1 MEERNY
7 VIGDRTFTREELIEF
22 GKQHY
27 PKFYWIFRG
36 SGIGL
41 MFIGT
46 FTAIIYLAIG
56 LSYRSDF
63 PEDSFNSVFYV
74 FTIFCFILALAG
86 CGLFIYSF
94 VRKVP
99 EESYLKHAVAYYTKL
114 DTNKRAREQKLKA
127 AANRREAINNNEK
140 KDVSDLL
147 KYKELLDAGII
158 TQEEFEEKK
167 KEYLNK

>member
-22 GKQHY
+22 GRQHY

-56 LSYRSDF
+56 LSYKSDF
-63 PEDSFNSVFYV
+63 PEDSFNSVFYA
-74 FTIFCFILALAG
+74 FTIICFILALAG

-99 EESYLKHAVAYYTKL
+99 EES
-114 DTNKRAREQKLKA
+114 
-127 AANRREAINNNEK
+127 
-140 KDVSDLL
+140 
-147 KYKELLDAGII
+147 
-158 TQEEFEEKK
+158 
-167 KEYLNK
+167 